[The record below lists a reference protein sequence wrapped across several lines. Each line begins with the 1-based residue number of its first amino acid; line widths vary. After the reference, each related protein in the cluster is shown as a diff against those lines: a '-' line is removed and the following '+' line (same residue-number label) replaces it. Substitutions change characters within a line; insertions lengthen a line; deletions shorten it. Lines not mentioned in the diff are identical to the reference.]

1 MISSRRQRHAVLG
14 WVLAFAMAFTQV
26 ALASFA
32 CPMELSPQAMEQAM
46 EDGACDMG
54 SNAGSRTLCTKSCHD
69 EPQKSDIPALDV
81 PAPAAEAGLKVRPP
95 DIQLALAALPP
106 PVDRDR
112 PVEPP
117 PRKKSARERK

>member
-1 MISSRRQRHAVLG
+1 MSALRRNSILA

-32 CPMELSPQAMEQAM
+32 CPMDVAPQAMQQAM
-46 EDGACDMG
+46 DDGACDMG
-54 SNAGSRTLCTKSCHD
+54 SNAGSRTLCSKTCQD
-69 EPQKSDIPALDV
+69 EPQKPDVPALDV
-81 PAPAAEAGLKVRPP
+81 PPPAPDAGLKVRQP

-106 PVDRDR
+106 PADRDR